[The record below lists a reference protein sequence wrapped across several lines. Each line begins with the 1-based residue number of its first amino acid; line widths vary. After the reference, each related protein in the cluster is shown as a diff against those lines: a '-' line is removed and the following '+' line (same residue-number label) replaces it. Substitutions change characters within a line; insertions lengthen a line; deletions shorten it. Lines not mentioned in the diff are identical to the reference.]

1 MSEQTDQNVEH
12 IRKGYEAFAA
22 GDVETL
28 MSLFDDN
35 IEWIQPGDSAV
46 SGTYHGKGEI
56 GDLLSRLA
64 EKSPTIKPRRFLAD
78 GDMVVVLSDTTAGG
92 EAAQDAEVY
101 TLRDGKTVRAELYG
115 DTAMMERVYGKK
127 QVATR

>member
-12 IRKGYEAFAA
+12 IKKGYEAFAA

-35 IEWIQPGDSAV
+35 VEWIQPGDSAV
-46 SGTYHGKGEI
+46 SGTYHGKGEL

-92 EAAQDAEVY
+92 ETAQDAEVY

-127 QVATR
+127 QTATR